1 MPSWAGCLVMNVD
14 RKDNKEAIN
23 PCDVYS
29 AFRGRGKIRIV
40 FHITELL
47 QASLLLALDV
57 ELDTVSAVT
66 GI

>member
-1 MPSWAGCLVMNVD
+1 MWIEKIIKN
-14 RKDNKEAIN
+14 EAIN